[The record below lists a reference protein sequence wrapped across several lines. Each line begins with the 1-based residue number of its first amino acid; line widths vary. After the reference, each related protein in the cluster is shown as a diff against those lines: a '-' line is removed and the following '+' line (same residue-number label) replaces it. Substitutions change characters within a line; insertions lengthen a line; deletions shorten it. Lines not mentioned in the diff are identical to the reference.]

1 MTLSIEL
8 PPEFERT
15 LEAQSRK
22 RGLAPAE
29 YAKQLLQEQL
39 VVHNSANVT
48 SVDFEEALNDF
59 FNANP
64 ETVPGLPADFSRED
78 IYIDHD

>member
-15 LEAQSRK
+15 LQDQSRQ

-39 VVHNSANVT
+39 VVHNAANVT
-48 SVDFEEALNDF
+48 SVDFERALNDF
-59 FNANP
+59 FDANP
-64 ETVPGLPADFSRED
+64 EKVPGLPPDFSRED
-78 IYIDHD
+78 IYVDHD